1 MRMVVALGG
10 NALRRRGES
19 SDSAVQCGSGP
30 RSWWSA
36 AGVFLW
42 WTDGT
47 YSPESRP
54 SSRRTLSLPSSPPTV
69 AGGFVA
75 QTAKH
80 VAIGSLAATTDVI
93 DGSVGTQVR
102 RA

>member
-47 YSPESRP
+47 DSPES
-54 SSRRTLSLPSSPPTV
+54 RTLSLPSSPPTV